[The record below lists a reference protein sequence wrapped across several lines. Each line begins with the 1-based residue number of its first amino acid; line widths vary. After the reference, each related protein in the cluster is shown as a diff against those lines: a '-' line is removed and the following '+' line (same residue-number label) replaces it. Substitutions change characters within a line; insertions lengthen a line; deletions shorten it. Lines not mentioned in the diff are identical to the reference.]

1 MAYEVAIDALDFTS
15 LMRRGD
21 RVAWGQAGAEPL
33 SLTERLMAQRHAIG
47 EFRAFIGMSL
57 SATVAKEHTD
67 CVRFESYCASG
78 SNRVLA
84 KNELL
89 DIWPCHYSQLAAS
102 VGAIDVLMLQVA
114 EGPEGYSYSCAAEYM
129 AQMVKSAGLVIA
141 EVNDQAPWTH
151 GEPLAEEDIDIFVR
165 SSRPLPQLPSPMDGE
180 AERTI
185 AAHVANLIVD
195 GATIQ
200 VGLGALP
207 DAILRGLADHRDLGI
222 HSGALSDTVVDLIQ
236 QGVINNR
243 HKGVDP
249 GVSVGGVL
257 FGSRK
262 LYDFV
267 HNNPQVH
274 LRSTAYTHSHS
285 VLANQDNLVTL
296 NSAIEVDLTGQINS
310 EMVGGHY
317 VGAVGGAMDFLRGA
331 HFSKGGLPIIILP
344 STAAG
349 GKVSRIV
356 TDLNGPVSS
365 PRADAGIFVTE
376 YGVADLRG
384 KTLNQR
390 KKLMLSICHPD
401 FRGDLSRDL
410 G

>member
-1 MAYEVAIDALDFTS
+1 
-15 LMRRGD
+15 
-21 RVAWGQAGAEPL
+21 
-33 SLTERLMAQRHAIG
+33 
-47 EFRAFIGMSL
+47 
-57 SATVAKEHTD
+57 
-67 CVRFESYCASG
+67 
-78 SNRVLA
+78 
-84 KNELL
+84 
-89 DIWPCHYSQLAAS
+89 
-102 VGAIDVLMLQVA
+102 
-114 EGPEGYSYSCAAEYM
+114 
-129 AQMVKSAGLVIA
+129 
-141 EVNDQAPWTH
+141 
-151 GEPLAEEDIDIFVR
+151 
-165 SSRPLPQLPSPMDGE
+165 
-180 AERTI
+180 
-185 AAHVANLIVD
+185 
-195 GATIQ
+195 
-200 VGLGALP
+200 
-207 DAILRGLADHRDLGI
+207 
-222 HSGALSDTVVDLIQ
+222 
-236 QGVINNR
+236 VINNR